1 MSSNKYHKMAI
12 DIIANYDFS
21 ALAKICVEIAKNNPA
36 TFVKAAKRVVGCDYK
51 EEPTLAER
59 ASELVKQNR
68 KVAAIKLVRAETGMG
83 LKEAKSY
90 VDSL

>member
-12 DIIANYDFS
+12 DIISNNDANT
-21 ALAKICVEIAKNNPA
+21 LAKICVDIAKNNPA
-36 TFVKAAKRVVGCDYK
+36 TFVKAAKRVVGYDHK

-59 ASELVKQNR
+59 AAELVKQNR
-68 KVAAIKLVRAETGMG
+68 KVSAIKLVRGETGMG
-83 LKEAKSY
+83 LKEAKHY